1 MPKVD
6 IYIETSSIF
15 QGKTDRK
22 CGYVLSTMVRNEEK
36 TREGFGHFEG
46 TYHQA
51 VLTTAEEALKR
62 MSVPCE
68 ICIHTRDAYVCS
80 RIPKLEEI
88 AGSGW
93 KDSKG
98 TSIKNAE
105 EWEKIYTAVHSLP
118 DTHRLTA
125 KSGKHSYSEWLA
137 EEMKKRDTGRIMGQ
151 SLESKARAR
160 PENNAMSGYHY

>member
-68 ICIHTRDAYVCS
+68 MHPYQ
-80 RIPKLEEI
+80 
-88 AGSGW
+88 
-93 KDSKG
+93 
-98 TSIKNAE
+98 
-105 EWEKIYTAVHSLP
+105 
-118 DTHRLTA
+118 
-125 KSGKHSYSEWLA
+125 
-137 EEMKKRDTGRIMGQ
+137 GRIRM
-151 SLESKARAR
+151 
-160 PENNAMSGYHY
+160 